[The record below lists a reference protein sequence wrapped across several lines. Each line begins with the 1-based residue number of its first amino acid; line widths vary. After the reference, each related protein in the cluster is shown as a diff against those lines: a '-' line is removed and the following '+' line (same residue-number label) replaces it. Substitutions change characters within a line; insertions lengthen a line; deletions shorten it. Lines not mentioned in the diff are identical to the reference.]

1 MWSKKDLKWLAA
13 NYPAI
18 KVKSGGALEGTLV
31 FRMLFRD
38 GSRYVNPTSKLLSD
52 GKGTFIASAYNVR
65 IECKDKEEFPKT
77 FETGG
82 KIQEVANKKEVSMI
96 DLHIYPDDGALCLAS
111 PMVTYPL
118 AVNGFSLQQYIED
131 FLIPYLFA
139 QQYFDKNGHWPW
151 GDLSHG
157 VLGHLEWLGRV
168 DQPTASDVN
177 IALAHIHSLV
187 KGVHFEALFS
197 TRSRLHLACVC
208 KSGRKFRD
216 CHPDAKQG
224 ITEVRKKI
232 YSGKTKLNNY
242 N

>member
-13 NYPAI
+13 NYPAV
-18 KVKSGGALEGTLV
+18 KVKPGGVLEGTLV

-38 GSRYVNPTSKLLSD
+38 GNRYVNPTSELLAE
-52 GKGTFIASAYNVR
+52 GEGTFTASAYNVR
-65 IECKDKEEFPKT
+65 VVHKGKKEFPKT

-82 KIQEVANKKEVSMI
+82 KIQAVADKKVMKMI

-118 AVNGFSLQQYIED
+118 VANGFSLQQYVED

-139 QQYFDKNGHWPW
+139 QQYFDKNEHWPW

-157 VLGHLEWLGRV
+157 VSGHLEWLSRIDHPSAG
-168 DQPTASDVN
+168 DVN
-177 IALAHIHSLV
+177 IALAHIQTLV
-187 KGVHFEALFS
+187 KGEHFEELFS
-197 TRSRLHLACVC
+197 VRSRMHLQCTC
-208 KSGRKFRD
+208 KSGKKFRD

-224 ITEVRKKI
+224 ITEVRKMI
-232 YSGKTKLNNY
+232 YSGRINLSDY